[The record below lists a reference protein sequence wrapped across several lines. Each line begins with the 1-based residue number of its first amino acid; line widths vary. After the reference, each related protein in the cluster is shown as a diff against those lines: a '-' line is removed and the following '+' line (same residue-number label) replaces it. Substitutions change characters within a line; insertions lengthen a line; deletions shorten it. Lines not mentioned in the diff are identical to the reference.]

1 MFKFKEEI
9 KNPSI
14 SGKVPKQFLN
24 EDGDYNCEKAIIE
37 WTLDFEMREFGVKDT
52 YIYIKKI
59 TLIFDDF
66 DYGEYECVLDD
77 KDQDFTTHKYN
88 GSFRLISKWYD
99 REDFKWLTI
108 FPVEIYIDFDNEE
121 VEVEF

>member
-1 MFKFKEEI
+1 MTLMKGGMNNMEVFKSELKKI
-9 KNPSI
+9 MIMGRIQS
-14 SGKVPKQFLN
+14 QFLN

-52 YIYIKKI
+52 YIYIKKV

-66 DYGEYECVLDD
+66 DYGEYECVILDD
-77 KDQDFTTHKYN
+77 DWEF
-88 GSFRLISKWYD
+88 ISKWYD
-99 REDFKWLTI
+99 RDDFKWLTI
-108 FPVEIYIDFDNEE
+108 FPVEIEVDFDNKK

>member
-1 MFKFKEEI
+1 MWEFKEVI
-9 KNPSI
+9 KNPGVC
-14 SGKVPKQFLN
+14 GKVPKQFLN
-24 EDGDYNCEKAIIE
+24 EDGDYDCEKAIIE

-66 DYGEYECVLDD
+66 DYGEYECVILDD
-77 KDQDFTTHKYN
+77 DCEFV
-88 GSFRLISKWYD
+88 SKWYD
-99 REDFKWLTI
+99 RDDFKWLTI
-108 FPVEIYIDFDNEE
+108 FPVEIWVDFDNKE

>member
-1 MFKFKEEI
+1 MWEFKEEI
-9 KNPSI
+9 INPCI
-14 SGKVPKQFLN
+14 TGKVPIQFLN